1 MSIAKD
7 NVPIQTQEISIT
19 DVDKIRRAYNELITA
34 RFNNISV
41 KDMVP
46 LVMTISLLSE
56 VIRNLDASA
65 PTSKTPTKGGTTAL
79 T

>member
-1 MSIAKD
+1 MD
-7 NVPIQTQEISIT
+7 NAINRVPQPTQEIST
-19 DVDKIRRAYNELITA
+19 MDADKIRRAYTELISA
-34 RFNNISV
+34 RFNDISV

-65 PTSKTPTKGGTTAL
+65 PTSKTPT
-79 T
+79 